1 MDETVKIASIV
12 IGERLRKD
20 YGDLS
25 DLDTIATVGL
35 IQPLVL
41 DRDSSGRHRLLAGG
55 RRITKL
61 RELGHEEV
69 FHGVTSDPTRPGFVY
84 STELPEDVQRE
95 IELYENICR
104 KQMVWQE
111 RVLAIAEIHEI
122 KKRRAAADSEH
133 WGQAETGAEVGLTY
147 SSVSYAL
154 KVAERLR
161 AEKDSDGKFW
171 KCSGLTEALRLL
183 IEERE
188 DAAKRAVAEMTAKA
202 IPVDLNKSSGQ
213 IELTEIELA
222 EAVESGENINV
233 PLSKMLFKGAMEE
246 LCPQLG
252 PEFADHIITDWPYGI
267 DMDYLDQGQ
276 GMNVDRV
283 KAEHDHVA
291 NIASFE
297 TWLKNMFFILK
308 PKGFCVV
315 WYDNVH
321 WNFIRH
327 LAEQVGFRVQ
337 RWPLVW
343 VKTSPCLN
351 QMASKNWT
359 KATEFAMVLS
369 KENATLVKPQP
380 VNYWAGPRADTTSNP
395 FAKPRALWQ
404 WILEAFALQGDV
416 IVDPFMGEASSLL
429 ASIDFGCRVIGMEV
443 QEDHYNTG
451 VMNIR
456 TIYEQLTNNHVTFN

>member
-1 MDETVKIASIV
+1 MDETETVKIDSIV
-12 IGERLRKD
+12 VGERLRKD

-25 DLDTIATVGL
+25 DLDTISTVGL

-41 DRDSSGRHRLLAGG
+41 DRDISGQHRLLAGG

-61 RELGHEEV
+61 QELGYTEV
-69 FHGVTSDPTRPGFVY
+69 YHGVTSDPKRPGFVY
-84 STELPEDVQRE
+84 SSELPEDVRRE

-111 RVLAIAEIHEI
+111 RVLAIAEIHQL
-122 KKRRAAADSEH
+122 KKRRAAVDGET

-161 AEKDSDGKFW
+161 EDTEHTGRFW

-188 DAAKRAVAEMTAKA
+188 DAAKRSLAELTAKA
-202 IPVDLNKSSGQ
+202 IPVPLNKSNAQ
-213 IELTEIELA
+213 PEISIV
-222 EAVESGENINV
+222 EALETGEKVDV
-233 PLSKMLFKGAMEE
+233 PLSRMLFHGDMTEICQE
-246 LCPQLG
+246 IGPQ
-252 PEFADHIITDWPYGI
+252 FADHIITDWPYGI
-267 DMDYLDQGQ
+267 DLDYLEQGQ

-283 KAEHDHVA
+283 RAEHDHIE
-291 NIASFE
+291 NIDSFPK
-297 TWLKNMFFILK
+297 WLHWMYYILK

-321 WNFIRH
+321 WNLMRH
-327 LAEQVGFRVQ
+327 LAEKVGFRVQ

-369 KENATLVKPQP
+369 KENATLVKPQTT
-380 VNYWAGPRADTTSNP
+380 NWWAGPRADTTSNP
-395 FAKPRALWQ
+395 FAKPKALWQ
-404 WILEAFALQGDV
+404 WILSGFALQGDV
-416 IVDPFMGEASSLL
+416 IVDPFMGECSSLC
-429 ASIDFGCRVIGMEV
+429 AAVDFGCRVIGMEINE
-443 QEDHYNTG
+443 QHYNSGVLNVRSLYETLTG
-451 VMNIR
+451 GSVS
-456 TIYEQLTNNHVTFN
+456 FS

>member
-1 MDETVKIASIV
+1 MDETVKIEEITV
-12 IGERLRKD
+12 GERLRKD

-41 DRDSSGRHRLLAGG
+41 DRDSSGQHRLLAGG
-55 RRITKL
+55 RRLTWL
-61 RELGHEEV
+61 QEHGHTEV
-69 FHGVTSDPTRPGFVY
+69 YHGVTSVPDKPGFVY
-84 STELPEDVQRE
+84 SSELPEDIQRE

-122 KKRRAAADSEH
+122 KKRRAALDSEH

-154 KVAERLR
+154 TVAEKLK
-161 AEKDSDGKFW
+161 ADKEQDGRYW

-188 DAAKRAVAEMTAKA
+188 DEAKKRLAELTAKA
-202 IPVDLNKSSGQ
+202 IPVALNNSNAQ
-213 IELTEIELA
+213 PEISI
-222 EAVESGENINV
+222 VESLEKGETVQV
-233 PLSKMLFKGAMEE
+233 PLSSMLFHGKMEE

-252 PEFADHIITDWPYGI
+252 EEFADHIVTDWPYAI

-283 KAEHDHVA
+283 KAEHDHEDNLA
-291 NIASFE
+291 MYSEWIK
-297 TWLKNMFFILK
+297 WMYYILK

-321 WNFIRH
+321 WNLIRTF
-327 LAEQVGFRVQ
+327 AEQAGFRVQ

-359 KATEFAMVLS
+359 KATEFAIVLS
-369 KENATLVKPQP
+369 KGNATLVKPQTT
-380 VNYWAGPRADTTSNP
+380 NWWAGPRAETTSNL
-395 FAKPRALWQ
+395 FAKPKGLWQ
-404 WILEAFALQGDV
+404 WILTAFALQGDV
-416 IVDPFMGEASSLL
+416 IVDPFMGECSSLC
-429 ASIDFGCRVIGMEV
+429 AAIDFGCRVIGIEV
-443 QEDHYNTG
+443 KEEHYNTG
-451 VMNIR
+451 TLNVR
-456 TIYEQLTNNHVTFN
+456 TLYESLTNGNVSFT

>member
-1 MDETVKIASIV
+1 MDEQVEIEEIV
-12 IGERLRKD
+12 IENRLRKD
-20 YGDLS
+20 LGDLA

-41 DRDSSGRHRLLAGG
+41 DKGSDGHHRLLAGE

-61 RELGHEEV
+61 KELGHTKV
-69 FHGVTSDPTRPGFVY
+69 YHGVTSDPERPGFVY
-84 STELPEDVQRE
+84 SSELPEDVRRE

-133 WGQAETGAEVGLTY
+133 WGQAETGAEVGLTF

-161 AEKDSDGKFW
+161 VDKDHDGRFW

-188 DAAKRAVAEMTAKA
+188 DEAKRKLAELTAKA
-202 IPVDLNKSSGQ
+202 IPVDLNKSSAQ
-213 IELTEIELA
+213 PEIA
-222 EAVESGENINV
+222 IVESLEKGETVQV
-233 PLSKMLFKGAMEE
+233 PLSRMLFRGKMEE
-246 LCPQLG
+246 LCPDLG
-252 PEFADHIITDWPYGI
+252 PEFADHIITDWPYAI
-267 DMDYLDQGQ
+267 DMNYLDQGQ

-283 KAEHDHVA
+283 RAEHDQQDNLA
-291 NIASFE
+291 MYPE
-297 TWLKNMFFILK
+297 WLRSMFFILK

-321 WNFIRH
+321 WNLIRH

-359 KATEFAMVLS
+359 KATEFAIVLS

-380 VNYWAGPRADTTSNP
+380 TNWWAGPRADTTSNP
-395 FAKPRALWQ
+395 FAKPKSLWQ

-416 IVDPFMGEASSLL
+416 IVDPFMGEASSLT
-429 ASIDFGCRVIGMEV
+429 ASIDFGCRVIGMESN
-443 QEDHYNTG
+443 EDHYNSG
-451 VMNIR
+451 VMNVR
-456 TIYEQLTNNHVTFN
+456 NLYEQLTNNNVTFT